1 MDYKKTII
9 RLLVS
14 LILSPVVIYIILIIA
29 RLSGADY
36 DMTHGETWIIWV
48 LMAILIN
55 NAMVK
60 KSA

>member
-14 LILSPVVIYIILIIA
+14 LILSPVIVYLILIIA
-29 RLSGADY
+29 RASGADY
-36 DMTHGETWIIWV
+36 EMTHGETWIIWL

-60 KSA
+60 KEA

>member
-9 RLLVS
+9 NLLIA
-14 LILSPVVIYIILIIA
+14 LIISPIIVYIVLTIA
-29 RLSGADY
+29 RLAGADY
-36 DMTHGETWIIWV
+36 EMTHGETWIIWV

-60 KSA
+60 KEA